1 MTKNWWYLSLRILPL
16 LLLALLVAHPAL
28 AKPHPDIDA
37 VDGPEFD
44 LRLAIEGLAVA
55 GATAAVIWERV
66 RRRR

>member
-1 MTKNWWYLSLRILPL
+1 MKRNWWYLSLRILPL
-16 LLLALLVAHPAL
+16 LLLALSMAHPAL
-28 AKPHPDIDA
+28 AKPHVDA